1 MTKCIE
7 AVADG
12 HRTEQFL
19 EGATC
24 GGGHI
29 SYYLDIVSDET
40 RDHERAWAEEGPSAP
55 FEGWCALVR
64 ERIYWAHYH
73 AVAVPHVTA
82 VY

>member
-1 MTKCIE
+1 MKKIIE

-12 HRTEQFL
+12 CRTERFF

-29 SYYLDIVSDET
+29 SYYLDIVSDTT
-40 RDHERAWAEEGPSAP
+40 REHERRENPKATPRKIAVRAP
-55 FEGWCALVR
+55 NHWRNVVASR
-64 ERIYWAHYH
+64 IASNERG
-73 AVAVPHVTA
+73 TGSG